1 MGQRLTPQQYELING
16 MDADHEMRIKRQLDT
31 NNEEFLAARHRARL
45 SEEWAERIRRQKVLS
60 QEWTEAE
67 SRASARP
74 PSGGSLS
81 ALRATSS
88 STAGCKGHED
98 ACC

>member
-67 SRASARP
+67 SRAR
-74 PSGGSLS
+74 LQEY
-81 ALRATSS
+81 LNDV
-88 STAGCKGHED
+88 ED
-98 ACC
+98 KVVNGKDLK